1 MPTTMTPAAGALPPS
16 LLAAANPL
24 DHVVDWP
31 VVKTD
36 GGLWLLTNHMVMM
49 LIAAGLMLLIFPA
62 ITKRYRDGEFVP
74 TGSRNFFEAI
84 LLYLRNDVAKPVLG
98 DKTDRYMP
106 YLWTLFFFILFCNLL
121 GLLPIDLLTGKL
133 LHLGHHGHGIFGTA
147 TSNFWVTA
155 TLALISFVVIQYS
168 GLRTHGFGGWSKHF
182 LGGAPLYLAPIMIP
196 VEILGMLVK
205 PFSLAVRLAANM
217 TAGHILLAVIISFVA
232 MATAAMGAIGG
243 GAVGI
248 VSVLA
253 AVAIMMLE
261 LFVAV
266 LQAYLFVFLTTLFIG
281 QMATHHDHVDD
292 HGHGHG
298 DGHGHGHGHG
308 DAVHHPAAV
317 GTAQPVVG
325 GTARP

>member
-1 MPTTMTPAAGALPPS
+1 MTTT
-16 LLAAANPL
+16 LAAILAASNPL
-24 DHVVDWP
+24 DHVADWP
-31 VVKTD
+31 IFRTH
-36 GGLWLLTNHMVMM
+36 GGTWWLTNHMVMM

-62 ITKRYRDGEFVP
+62 ITRRYRDGEHVP

-84 LLYLRNDVAKPVLG
+84 LVYLRNDVVKPILG
-98 DKTDRYMP
+98 DKTDRYIT
-106 YLWTLFFFILFCNLL
+106 YLWTLFFFVLFMNLL
-121 GLLPIDLLTGKL
+121 GLLPIDLITGKL

-155 TLALISFVVIQYS
+155 TLALISFAVIQYS
-168 GLRTHGFGGWSKHF
+168 GVRANGVGGWLKHF

-243 GAVGI
+243 GAVGV
-248 VSVLA
+248 VSVVA
-253 AVAIMMLE
+253 AVGIMILE

-281 QMATHHDHVDD
+281 QMITHHDEHEHGHDD
-292 HGHGHG
+292 HDHEKAHGMVDNHG
-298 DGHGHGHGHG
+298 VPQRPVGEVRP
-308 DAVHHPAAV
+308 VH
-317 GTAQPVVG
+317 
-325 GTARP
+325 